1 MKIMNQF
8 ATITAVLT
16 FFLLRYAWLNEAT
29 STTTKHYIVYMGDH
43 SYLDSDSVISSNHE
57 ILASVTGSIR
67 QAQDAVIH
75 HYSKSFRG
83 FSAILTQEQAQK
95 LSEAESVISVFES
108 RTIPVHTTHSW
119 EFLGIDTIPELNQST
134 SDEPQSDVIVGVLD
148 TGVWPESESFN
159 DEGLGPIPNRFKGEC
174 VVGEQ
179 FTVKNCNRKII
190 GARYYYEG
198 YETEFGPLESRNAT
212 FIRSIRDT
220 EGHGTHVASTIAG
233 SVVNN
238 VSLFG
243 IARGTARGGSPS
255 ARLAIY
261 KPCWF
266 SYCNGA
272 DVLRALDDA
281 IEDGV
286 DIISLSLGPPPTS
299 YFSDVIS
306 IGSFHAFRK
315 GILVSASAGNSGTP
329 GTACN
334 ISPWILTVGASSI
347 DRELNSNVRLGNSN
361 ILKGCSINSLKMET
375 ESYRIIAATAAAS
388 SGVPA
393 RNASLCLS
401 NSLDHTLIKGKIV
414 VCTAGDFTDARI
426 RKSVVIRQG
435 GGAGMILMDP
445 IFANDVGFQF
455 FTPTAV
461 IGEPEAQVLYEYL
474 NATANPTAKFYPTT
488 TELNTRPA
496 PKMAVFSSM
505 GPNILTPEIIKP
517 DITAP
522 GVNILA
528 AWSPL
533 AVDAEGSVNYY
544 IASGTSMSCPHISGI
559 AAFIKSRR
567 PGWSP
572 SAIKSAIMTTATVM
586 DNTWRSIS
594 KDPNGSLTTP
604 FDYGSGH
611 VNPLAALDPGLIYD
625 FGPNDIIDFICTYG
639 ATPAQFRNLTTE
651 PITCKNPSIPTYNL
665 NYPSIGVTN
674 MNGTVT
680 VLRTV
685 TYYGHGSTVFTAS
698 IENPAG
704 VKAMVIPND
713 LKFKEAGEKLSYKV
727 HFTPYKTSNG
737 SFVFGSI
744 TWKNGVYK
752 VRSPIG
758 LNVNSIW

>member
-1 MKIMNQF
+1 MKIMNQL
-8 ATITAVLT
+8 TKPTADLAV
-16 FFLLRYAWLNEAT
+16 FLLIFALLNEAS
-29 STTTKHYIVYMGDH
+29 STTTKHYIVYMGEH
-43 SYLDSDSVISSNHE
+43 SFSDSDSVISSNHE
-57 ILASVTGSIR
+57 MLASITGSIP
-67 QAQDAVIH
+67 QAEDAAIH

-83 FSAILTQEQAQK
+83 FSAILTPEQAQK
-95 LSEAESVISVFES
+95 LSETESVISVFES
-108 RTIPVHTTHSW
+108 TAVPLHTTHSW
-119 EFLGIDTIPELNQST
+119 EFLGINAIQELNQSMP
-134 SDEPQSDVIVGVLD
+134 DEPQSDVIVG
-148 TGVWPESESFN
+148 SESFN
-159 DEGLGPIPNRFKGEC
+159 DEGLGPIPKRFKGEC
-174 VVGEQ
+174 IIGDQ
-179 FTVKNCNRKII
+179 FTVQNCNRKII

-198 YETEFGPLESRNAT
+198 FEAEFGPLESRNRT
-212 FIRSIRDT
+212 FIRSVRDT

-233 SVVNN
+233 SLVNN
-238 VSLFG
+238 ASLFG
-243 IARGTARGGSPS
+243 IAIGTARGGSPN

-266 SYCNGA
+266 SFCNGA
-272 DVLRALDDA
+272 DVLSALDDA

-286 DIISLSLGPPPTS
+286 DVISLSLGPPPTS

-306 IGSFHAFRK
+306 IGSFHAFKK

-334 ISPWILTVGASSI
+334 VPPWILTVAASST
-347 DRELNSNVRLGNSN
+347 DRELNSNVLLGNSKV
-361 ILKGCSINSLKMET
+361 LKGSSINSLKMET
-375 ESYRIIAATAAAS
+375 KSYGIITASAAAAK
-388 SGVPA
+388 GVPA
-393 RNASLCLS
+393 RNASLCMI
-401 NSLDHTLIKGKIV
+401 NTLDPNLIKGKIV

-426 RKSVVIRQG
+426 RKSIVIRQG
-435 GGAGMILMDP
+435 GGAGMILIDP

-455 FTPTAV
+455 FTPTIL
-461 IGEPEAQVLYEYL
+461 IGETEAEVLFEYL
-474 NATANPTAKFYPTT
+474 NTTNRNPTAKFYPTMT
-488 TELNTRPA
+488 VLNTRPA
-496 PKMAVFSSM
+496 PVMASFSSM

-544 IASGTSMSCPHISGI
+544 IISGTSMSCPHISGV

-567 PGWSP
+567 PAWSP

-586 DNTWRSIS
+586 DNTWKLIS
-594 KDPNGSLTTP
+594 KDPNGSPTTP

-625 FGPNDIIDFICTYG
+625 FGPDDIIDFICTYG
-639 ATPAQFRNLTTE
+639 ATAAQFRNLTTE
-651 PITCKNPSIPTYNL
+651 PITCKNPPIPTYNL

-680 VLRTV
+680 VLRTA
-685 TYYGHGSTVFTAS
+685 TYWGHGSAVFTAS
-698 IENPAG
+698 VENPAG
-704 VKAMVIPND
+704 VEVFVKPNE
-713 LKFKEAGEKLSYKV
+713 LMFKETGEKLSYEV
-727 HFTPYKTSNG
+727 EFTAYRTSNG

-744 TWKNGVYK
+744 IWKNGAYK

-758 LNVNSIW
+758 LNVTSI